1 MSFLGRVKTVK
12 KRMGR
17 AVEQQKKKQTWLVNV
32 LVVVA
37 VGLYI
42 LFMLYL
48 FRFRITDMINTF
60 FFADYDLKQMTTEE
74 KLADFEEFY
83 NTILEAT
90 PYLNE
95 VKELYGI
102 DFVERKSYYEQ
113 EIKNTKNNLE
123 FYGVMK
129 AIAGDL
135 ASFHTD
141 VCFPWYDNLTGLS
154 CYDSEEILAQI
165 GIKAKLEAW
174 MQDIGEEIEEYEDV
188 KYVAIC
194 YVDGE
199 YLVWQG
205 GTDKDY
211 QYLAHHTLVSV
222 NGISADKFCVESLGL
237 YDLSYDSSL
246 DKPYRQEM
254 LFNDSVGELVTVIWK
269 DEKGTEVEEKWYYDV
284 GAEVAHAYK
293 WLYQEE
299 QPTESSSSDEAKSFY
314 AYRDD
319 INQLEY
325 VIIDNFQDE
334 RAGQE
339 IYEYLSNTVYDKIV
353 IDLRSNYGGFP
364 KYASEYIYP
373 ALYSKD
379 LVHTFQCMVPDKDV
393 NNAQTKD
400 WIVWLTYP
408 HTKDE
413 ENYYFTVSRKYK
425 GEQEKDK
432 DVYYLVGVDTG
443 SAADTY
449 INFVKE
455 NQLGTVVGTNTGGE
469 GLGLSFICDSLSNS
483 SLVYV
488 HYASKPV
495 TPENINFSGGTEPDV
510 YICRSREDFEL
521 REAYRKQ
528 GIEENY
534 ETQLEYDTVLKWVI
548 EQRD

>member
-1 MSFLGRVKTVK
+1 M
-12 KRMGR
+12 
-17 AVEQQKKKQTWLVNV
+17 EQQKKKQTWLVNA

-48 FRFRITDMINTF
+48 LRFRIAGVLNQFIFTK
-60 FFADYDLKQMTTEE
+60 YDLEQMTTEE
-74 KLADFEEFY
+74 KLEDFEEFY

-102 DFVERKSYYEQ
+102 DFMQRKSYYEQ
-113 EIKNTKNNLE
+113 EIKDTENNLQ

-129 AIAGDL
+129 AIAVDV

-154 CYDSEEILAQI
+154 CYDSEETLAQI
-165 GIKAKLEAW
+165 GIEAKLEAW
-174 MQDIGEEIEEYEDV
+174 MQNIGEEIKAYEDV
-188 KYVAIC
+188 KYVIAC

-199 YLVWQG
+199 YVVWQSA
-205 GTDKDY
+205 TDEQY
-211 QYLAHHTLVSV
+211 QYLANQTLISV
-222 NGISADKFCVESLGL
+222 NDMSAEKYVVEKLGL
-237 YDLSYDSSL
+237 YDLAYDSSL
-246 DKPYRQEM
+246 DKPYREKII
-254 LFNDSVGELVTVIWK
+254 LNDRIGEPVQVVWQ
-269 DEKGTEVEEKWYYDV
+269 DENGTEIEETWYYDL
-284 GAEVAHAYK
+284 GAEVAYGYG

-299 QPTESSSSDEAKSFY
+299 PDASSLSENSFY

-319 INQLEY
+319 VNQLEY
-325 VIIDNFQDE
+325 VVIDNFQNE
-334 RAGQE
+334 KAGPE

-373 ALYSKD
+373 ALYSED
-379 LVHTFQCMVPDKDV
+379 LVHTFQCVVPDKDV
-393 NNAQTKD
+393 NDAQTKD
-400 WIVWLTYP
+400 WIVLLFNP

-469 GLGLSFICDSLSNS
+469 GLGLSYICDSLTNS

-495 TPENINFSGGTEPDV
+495 TQENINFSGGTEPDV
-510 YICRSREDFEL
+510 YIGRSREDFEL

-528 GIEENY
+528 GVEECY
-534 ETQLEYDTVLKWVI
+534 EMQLKYDTVLKWVV
-548 EQRD
+548 EQSNHAE